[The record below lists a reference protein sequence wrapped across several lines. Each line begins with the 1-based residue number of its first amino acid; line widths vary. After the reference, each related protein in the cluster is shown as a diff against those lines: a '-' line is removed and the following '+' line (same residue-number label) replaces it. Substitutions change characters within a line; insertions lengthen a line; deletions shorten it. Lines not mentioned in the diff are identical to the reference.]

1 MKIYFAPCGIGL
13 GHVGRCIP
21 IAKKLAKENAEITFS
36 TYREGISYVEQE
48 KYPLIKAPP
57 IGFQVKPDGS
67 VDFKQTAINPG
78 PFLAS
83 FTLLKQVGA
92 ELKSI
97 GRIRP
102 DVVVSDSRA
111 SPLIAA
117 RMLGVPR
124 ICILNQ
130 FQMRVPRKKRFLR
143 LARLAESIA
152 LALIGETW
160 TMGNNVLIPDFPPP
174 YTICEGNLVIPKAY
188 RKSVKLI
195 GPILPVHPNEL
206 PSKEK
211 LREKLNLP
219 KNKTFIFVPISGPT
233 TEKAFV
239 TAVLTKILLDF
250 PKDFEI
256 VVSYGYADADTRPMR
271 HDNVTIYKWLPN
283 RFEYLKACDIAIG
296 RAGHGTITQCIC
308 YGKPMII
315 IPTPGHTEQLT
326 NARQAK
332 NLGVARIILQ
342 EILNKEKLLK
352 NVQQLLQPKIQ
363 QRAEE
368 IQKEALKYDG
378 LETVVKEIMLAA
390 KNEQVF

>member
-21 IAKKLAKENAEITFS
+21 LAKRLAKENAEIVFS
-36 TYREGISYVEQE
+36 TYREGISYVERE

-57 IGFQVKPDGS
+57 IGFQVRPDGS
-67 VDFKQTAINPG
+67 VDFRQTAINPG

-97 GRIRP
+97 GTFRP
-102 DVVVSDSRA
+102 DVVVSDSRV
-111 SPLIAA
+111 SPLMAA
-117 RMLGVPR
+117 RVLGVPR

-152 LALIGETW
+152 LTLIGETW

-174 YTICEGNLVIPKAY
+174 YTICEGNLVIPRAY

-250 PKDFEI
+250 PKDYEI
-256 VVSYGYADADTRPMR
+256 VVSYGYADADTRPV
-271 HDNVTIYKWLPN
+271 HHGNVTTYKWLPN

-332 NLGVARIILQ
+332 NLGAARIILQ
-342 EILNKEKLLK
+342 EMLNKENLLQ

-363 QRAEE
+363 HRAEE

-378 LETVVKEIMLAA
+378 LETVAKEILLTA